1 LARPTE
7 DRPGYQGPRTSHRH
21 SGTHRKRPPVSLRLV
36 TAAGVTLAVVGGGI
50 AVGTGAVH
58 TPLSDSAARASTAAD
73 LTKVTARAPAASASA
88 SALGYAK
95 ARIPDKPA
103 ARHTTR
109 HARRPAKAST
119 TPTATPTGPAMTTA
133 AAATAPVTARPTAKP
148 VSTASAPPAS
158 GGLTP
163 QATAEYQTPTGQN
176 QLAWSEAI
184 LTKLGDPLTSGNIL
198 SIGYWMQNEAGTPPY
213 GIVGA
218 NNPINVSEPGY
229 GGTQIQYEAPG
240 YYLMSYPTV
249 QDGVAATAAYLNNGS
264 YSGILSALKS
274 GTGLVNNSSVA
285 NELSVYS
292 GNGYSQIPDSWGS
305 SQGTPET

>member
-1 LARPTE
+1 VERPTE
-7 DRPGYQGPRTSHRH
+7 DRPAHHGRRPSARPAGS
-21 SGTHRKRPPVSLRLV
+21 HRKRPPVSLRLV
-36 TAAGVTLAVVGGGI
+36 TAAGFTLALAGGGI
-50 AVGTGAVH
+50 AVGTGAVP
-58 TPLSDSAARASTAAD
+58 TALTDSAARTSSAAS
-73 LTKVTARAPAASASA
+73 LTKVTAPAPVSASA
-88 SALGYAK
+88 VPLGFAK
-95 ARIPDKPA
+95 ARIPAKGTAHHAKKQVKRHAEPA
-103 ARHTTR
+103 A
-109 HARRPAKAST
+109 
-119 TPTATPTGPAMTTA
+119 TPTATPSALPAVTA
-133 AAATAPVTARPTAKP
+133 MPATTAPVTARPTANP
-148 VSTASAPPAS
+148 VSTAASSAA

-163 QATAEYQTPTGQN
+163 QATAEYQTPAGQN

-184 LTKLGDPLTSGNIL
+184 LTALGDPLTSANIL

-249 QDGVAATAAYLNNGS
+249 ADGVQATAAYLNNGS

-274 GTGLVNNSSVA
+274 GTGLVNNGSVA

-305 SQGTPET
+305 SQGTPQT